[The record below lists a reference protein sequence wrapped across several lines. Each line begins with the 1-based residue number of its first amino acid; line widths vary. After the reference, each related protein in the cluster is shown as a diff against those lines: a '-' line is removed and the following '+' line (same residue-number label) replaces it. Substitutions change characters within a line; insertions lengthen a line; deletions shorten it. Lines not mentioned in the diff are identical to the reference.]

1 MYAVCMI
8 FKMKNMRLSIF
19 IILIALLN
27 VSCDSDSKIIE
38 DEFQT
43 TNGDVELSFEI
54 DLQA

>member
-1 MYAVCMI
+1 MLMYAVCMI

-43 TNGDVELSFEI
+43 TNGDVDAPRRGS
-54 DLQA
+54 